1 MVTLCWNTCIQCA
14 TLSVWIWVDACW
26 CRINVCFKY
35 CGTLVL
41 MVFNWLISQFIA
53 RSDCSWTSLCFLF
66 FLVSVKRH
74 AVQPGLFR
82 CPTNLNLSQDNLNPT
97 SPFHSFTLFLSTG
110 VSRLL
115 LWDKPSPLLW
125 EKNCFVAAP
134 CILYRR
140 ISIILHRFPLAQL
153 QICTQIRLEVKY
165 FHSTLLP
172 PPMSS
177 CFLSVWPF
185 SVCLSVRLLYCFS
198 FPETVRSFRGEAN
211 VTVKTIGEVWINTK
225 DCI

>member
-1 MVTLCWNTCIQCA
+1 MVTLWWNTYVSNV
-14 TLSVWIWVDACW
+14 LHWVSGYEWMHVDVV
-26 CRINVCFKY
+26 NVFFQY

-41 MVFNWLISQFIA
+41 IAFNWLSSQFIA
-53 RSDCSWTSLCFLF
+53 RSDCSWTSLCFLV
-66 FLVSVKRH
+66 FLVSVKH
-74 AVQPGLFR
+74 HTVLPGLFR
-82 CPTNLNLSQDNLNPT
+82 CPTNLNLSQDNLHPT
-97 SPFHSFTLFLSTG
+97 SPFHSVTLFLSTG

-115 LWDKPSPLLW
+115 LWDKSPPLW
-125 EKNCFVAAP
+125 KKKNCFVAAP

-165 FHSTLLP
+165 FPSTLLP
-172 PPMSS
+172 LPMSS

-185 SVCLSVRLLYCFS
+185 SVCLSVRLPYGFS

-211 VTVKTIGEVWINTK
+211 VTVKTIGEVWINTE